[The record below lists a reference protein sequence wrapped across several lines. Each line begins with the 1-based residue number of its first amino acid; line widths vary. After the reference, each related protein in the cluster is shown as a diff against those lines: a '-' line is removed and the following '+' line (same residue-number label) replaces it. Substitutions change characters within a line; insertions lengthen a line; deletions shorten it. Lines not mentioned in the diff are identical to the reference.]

1 MKLWHSVK
9 WKVTEWHSCT
19 MRSPFQTI
27 QLALTWLRGRSLSCG
42 FPFYALTRTSKMK
55 INQDYVHFKYTLQT
69 QLYGYAISN
78 PLTTSKY
85 NRVSMIFFFG
95 TLIRQKF
102 SSSVN
107 VDPQCNSKH
116 SNCRWHVLARIEVK
130 IWETDKN
137 VFIRTSCFLSKIK
150 QYTKCSFNYC

>member
-1 MKLWHSVK
+1 MASVTWTSDALFLLVQEFNVNRVHRMKPWYSVK

-85 NRVSMIFFFG
+85 NRVSMIFFFWHID
-95 TLIRQKF
+95 TSEVFVF
-102 SSSVN
+102 S
-107 VDPQCNSKH
+107 K
-116 SNCRWHVLARIEVK
+116 CRP
-130 IWETDKN
+130 TMQ
-137 VFIRTSCFLSKIK
+137 FQT
-150 QYTKCSFNYC
+150 